1 MRFFPASLLWSALLA
16 GAAVAPLRAAAPV
29 IGSELI
35 QQTNARIEDLY
46 QHRNNPPKPPGPLEN
61 PFRIGDSP
69 LASNLNLN
77 PGPGAIKGPGPV
89 VNSDEAML
97 RQAAASLV
105 FGGLLQMGDLQ
116 MLVINKATYKE
127 GGILTVRLQG
137 TPVYLRIVSI
147 KTNTVTLG
155 LNEARLTL
163 RF

>member
-1 MRFFPASLLWSALLA
+1 MRFFPASLPLSALLA
-16 GAAVAPLRAAAPV
+16 VAAVAPLQAATPV
-29 IGSELI
+29 IGSDLI
-35 QQTNARIEDLY
+35 QQTNARIEQLFH
-46 QHRNNPPKPPGPLEN
+46 HRNNPPKPPGPHEN

-69 LASNLNLN
+69 LASSLILSG
-77 PGPGAIKGPGPV
+77 GPGATKDSAPLA
-89 VNSDEAML
+89 NSDETTL

-127 GGILTVRLQG
+127 GGLLTVRLQG

-147 KTNTVTLG
+147 KNNTVTLG

>member
-1 MRFFPASLLWSALLA
+1 MRLFPASLPLSALLA
-16 GAAVAPLRAAAPV
+16 IAAVAPLRAAAPV
-29 IGSELI
+29 IGSDLI
-35 QQTNARIEDLY
+35 QQTNARIEHLF
-46 QHRNNPPKPPGPLEN
+46 QHRNNPPKPPGPHEN

-69 LASNLNLN
+69 LASSLNVN
-77 PGPGAIKGPGPV
+77 PGPGAIKGPVPL

-105 FGGLLQMGDLQ
+105 FGGLLQMGDVQ

-127 GGILTVRLQG
+127 GGLLTVRLQG
-137 TPVYLRIVSI
+137 SPVYLRIVSI
-147 KTNTVTLG
+147 KNNTVTLG